1 MKNSNLNQKVG
12 CFKNFS
18 LYIKT
23 SETTYYETN
32 REKEL
37 PNQQRST
44 NWESKKQAKII
55 IRWRKKYKDR
65 VWKQYISSYY
75 VWSTNQKLKAYQ
87 KHYCQVKKSQFSD

>member
-23 SETTYYETN
+23 SETAYYETN

-37 PNQQRST
+37 TNQQRSIK
-44 NWESKKQAKII
+44 WESKKQ
-55 IRWRKKYKDR
+55 
-65 VWKQYISSYY
+65 
-75 VWSTNQKLKAYQ
+75 T
-87 KHYCQVKKSQFSD
+87 